1 MYVVKDGK
9 QWLVGKPDMF
19 LSTTC
24 QEFRSQNRIIANQRQ
39 RSMWTICVFG
49 CLVVSLHSLITDQ
62 SQQHVS
68 WHLQLLQQL
77 KIRTQASK
85 FTATMCYPLQSYAR
99 ESKMHWYTRRI
110 KPDYSAVGN
119 HSEPI
124 DDNLICVFVNQSHPQ
139 KNRTRATAWTW
150 KCVEWANRHCC
161 FKLFK
166 CCAQRQTNLTGFCS
180 LIR

>member
-1 MYVVKDGK
+1 MTSCTLLKTASDD
-9 QWLVGKPDMF
+9 WLGSLTCF
-19 LSTTC
+19 LSTRC
-24 QEFRSQNRIIANQRQ
+24 QEFRSQNRINATQRET
-39 RSMWTICVFG
+39 WTICVFG

-62 SQQHVS
+62 SQQHLS
-68 WHLQLLQQL
+68 WRLQLLQQL

-85 FTATMCYPLQSYAR
+85 FPATMCYPLQSYAR

-124 DDNLICVFVNQSHPQ
+124 DDNLICVFVNQSHP
-139 KNRTRATAWTW
+139 KKRATAWTW

-166 CCAQRQTNLTGFCS
+166 CCAQWQTNLTGFCS